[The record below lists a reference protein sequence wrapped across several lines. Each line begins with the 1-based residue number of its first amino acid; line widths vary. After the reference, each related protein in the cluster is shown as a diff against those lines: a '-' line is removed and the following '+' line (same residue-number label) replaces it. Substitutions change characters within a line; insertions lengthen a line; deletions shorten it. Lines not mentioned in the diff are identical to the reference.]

1 MKINDELTVK
11 IEDYDHEGR
20 GIAIYD
26 GFPIFIEKALLN
38 ETLLV
43 TINYINS
50 SYAKAYINK
59 IVIPSPFR
67 NDNVCPYYDECGGC
81 NIFHMDYEEQLRFK
95 KNMVIKTFKNVARMD
110 VEVADVV
117 RNPHPYHYRNKI
129 IVPFGKRNGH
139 VISGFYEAKSHNIIP
154 QDSCLIENELAR
166 PIINLIKNEL
176 EERNVSIY
184 DENTHKGL
192 VRNVMLRATKN
203 NDLML
208 VLIVTKKNPVLNII
222 LAKCYDTYKEIKSV
236 YLNINDNKTNVILNQ
251 NGFIH
256 LYGEKYIIEEIN
268 NLKFMVHPN
277 SFLQV
282 NHDQAQAMYNKAL
295 SYIAYSNNN
304 VIDAYC
310 GIGSI
315 SLNLTQKAGH
325 VYGIEIVPQAVVNAN
340 ENKKI
345 NNISNATFIC
355 GKCEDEIE
363 KLVNIKDIDTIVVD
377 PPRKG
382 CEKKF
387 LDTIIKMK
395 IRKIIYISCL
405 TQSLARDAKYLSE
418 FGYQIDE
425 VTPFDLFS
433 HSYHTENVCLLT
445 LNPSVKK

>member
-20 GIAIYD
+20 GIALYE

-38 ETLLV
+38 ETLSV

-50 SYAKAYINK
+50 SYAKACINK
-59 IVIPSPFR
+59 IIIPSPFR
-67 NDNVCPYYDECGGC
+67 NDNVCPYYSECGGC
-81 NIFHMDYEEQLRFK
+81 NISHMDYKEQLRFK

-110 VEVADVV
+110 VKVSDVV

-129 IVPFGKRNGH
+129 IVPFGKNKGH

-184 DENTHKGL
+184 DENTHHGL
-192 VRNVMLRATKN
+192 VRNVMIRATKN

-222 LAKCYDTYKEIKSV
+222 LAKCFDTYKEIKSV
-236 YLNINDNKTNVILNQ
+236 YLNINDKKTNVILNQ
-251 NGFIH
+251 DGFVH

-268 NLKFMVHPN
+268 DLKFMVHPN

-295 SYIAYSNNN
+295 SYIESSNNN

-315 SLNLTQKAGH
+315 SLNLAKKAGH
-325 VYGIEIVPQAVVNAN
+325 VYGIEVVPQAVVNAN
-340 ENKKI
+340 ENKEI

-363 KLVNIKDIDTIVVD
+363 KLAKLKDIDTIVVD

-387 LDTIIKMK
+387 LDIIIKMK
-395 IRKIIYISCL
+395 IKKIIYISCL

-418 FGYQIDE
+418 FGYE
-425 VTPFDLFS
+425 VEEITPYDLFS

-445 LNPSVKK
+445 LKNK

>member
-59 IVIPSPFR
+59 IVIPTPFR
-67 NDNVCPYYDECGGC
+67 NDNVCPYYNECGGC

-295 SYIAYSNNN
+295 SYIADSNNNNN

-445 LNPSVKK
+445 LKNK

>member
-67 NDNVCPYYDECGGC
+67 NDNVCPYYNECGGC

-295 SYIAYSNNN
+295 SYIADSNN

-445 LNPSVKK
+445 LKNK

>member
-1 MKINDELTVK
+1 
-11 IEDYDHEGR
+11 
-20 GIAIYD
+20 
-26 GFPIFIEKALLN
+26 
-38 ETLLV
+38 
-43 TINYINS
+43 
-50 SYAKAYINK
+50 
-59 IVIPSPFR
+59 
-67 NDNVCPYYDECGGC
+67 
-81 NIFHMDYEEQLRFK
+81 
-95 KNMVIKTFKNVARMD
+95 
-110 VEVADVV
+110 
-117 RNPHPYHYRNKI
+117 
-129 IVPFGKRNGH
+129 
-139 VISGFYEAKSHNIIP
+139 
-154 QDSCLIENELAR
+154 
-166 PIINLIKNEL
+166 
-176 EERNVSIY
+176 
-184 DENTHKGL
+184 
-192 VRNVMLRATKN
+192 MLRATKN

-382 CEKKF
+382 CERNF
-387 LDTIIKMK
+387 LDTIIKNEDK
-395 IRKIIYISCL
+395 KDNLYF
-405 TQSLARDAKYLSE
+405 LSYSKLSKRCKV
-418 FGYQIDE
+418 FKRIW
-425 VTPFDLFS
+425 LS
-433 HSYHTENVCLLT
+433 N
-445 LNPSVKK
+445 

>member
-20 GIAIYD
+20 GIALYE

-38 ETLLV
+38 ETLSV

-50 SYAKAYINK
+50 SYAKACINK
-59 IVIPSPFR
+59 IIIPSPSR
-67 NDNVCPYYDECGGC
+67 NNNVCPYYSKCGGC

-110 VEVADVV
+110 VKVSDVV

-129 IVPFGKRNGH
+129 IVPFGKNNGH

-184 DENTHKGL
+184 DENTHQGL
-192 VRNVMLRATKN
+192 VRNVMIRATKN

-222 LAKCYDTYKEIKSV
+222 LAKCFDTFKEIKSV
-236 YLNINDNKTNVILNQ
+236 YLNINDKKTNVILNQ
-251 NGFIH
+251 DGFIH

-268 NLKFMVHPN
+268 DLKFMVHPN

-295 SYIAYSNNN
+295 SYIESSNNN

-315 SLNLTQKAGH
+315 SLNLAKNAGH
-325 VYGIEIVPQAVVNAN
+325 VYGIEVVPQAVVNAN
-340 ENKKI
+340 ENKEI

-363 KLVNIKDIDTIVVD
+363 KLAKLKDIDTIVVD

-387 LDTIIKMK
+387 LDIIIKMK
-395 IRKIIYISCL
+395 IKKIIYISCL

-418 FGYQIDE
+418 FGYE
-425 VTPFDLFS
+425 VEEITPYDLFS

-445 LNPSVKK
+445 LKNK

>member
-67 NDNVCPYYDECGGC
+67 NDNVCPYYNECGGC

-154 QDSCLIENELAR
+154 QDNCLIENELAR

-295 SYIAYSNNN
+295 SYIADSNNN

-433 HSYHTENVCLLT
+433 HSYHIENVCLLT
-445 LNPSVKK
+445 LKNK

>member
-117 RNPHPYHYRNKI
+117 RNPHLYHYRNKI
-129 IVPFGKRNGH
+129 IVPFGKKNGH

-166 PIINLIKNEL
+166 PIINLIKKEL

-295 SYIAYSNNN
+295 SYISDSNNN

-315 SLNLTQKAGH
+315 SLNLAQKAGH

-445 LNPSVKK
+445 LKNK

>member
-67 NDNVCPYYDECGGC
+67 NDNVCPYYNECGGC

-295 SYIAYSNNN
+295 SYIADSSNN

-345 NNISNATFIC
+345 
-355 GKCEDEIE
+355 K

-445 LNPSVKK
+445 LKNK

>member
-67 NDNVCPYYDECGGC
+67 NDNVCPYYNECGGC

-95 KNMVIKTFKNVARMD
+95 KNMVIKTFKSVARMD

-154 QDSCLIENELAR
+154 QDSFLIENELAR

-282 NHDQAQAMYNKAL
+282 NHDQAQAMY
-295 SYIAYSNNN
+295 

>member
-59 IVIPSPFR
+59 IVIPTPFR
-67 NDNVCPYYDECGGC
+67 NDNVCPYYNECGGC

-295 SYIAYSNNN
+295 SYIADSNNNN

-445 LNPSVKK
+445 LKNK

>member
-20 GIAIYD
+20 GIALYE

-38 ETLLV
+38 ETLSV

-50 SYAKAYINK
+50 SYAKACINK
-59 IVIPSPFR
+59 IIIPSPSR
-67 NDNVCPYYDECGGC
+67 NNNVCPYYSKCGGC

-110 VEVADVV
+110 VKVSDVV

-129 IVPFGKRNGH
+129 IVPFGKNNGH

-184 DENTHKGL
+184 DENTHQGL
-192 VRNVMLRATKN
+192 VRNVMIRATKN

-222 LAKCYDTYKEIKSV
+222 LAKCFDTFKEIKSV
-236 YLNINDNKTNVILNQ
+236 YLNINDKKTNVILNQ
-251 NGFIH
+251 DGFIH

-268 NLKFMVHPN
+268 DLKFMVHPN

-295 SYIAYSNNN
+295 SYIESSNNN

-315 SLNLTQKAGH
+315 SLNLAKKAGH
-325 VYGIEIVPQAVVNAN
+325 AYGIEVVPQAVVNAN
-340 ENKKI
+340 ENKEI

-363 KLVNIKDIDTIVVD
+363 KLAKLKDIDTIVVD

-387 LDTIIKMK
+387 LDIIIKMK
-395 IRKIIYISCL
+395 IKKIIYISCL

-418 FGYQIDE
+418 FGYE
-425 VTPFDLFS
+425 VEEITPYDLFS

-445 LNPSVKK
+445 LKNK

>member
-67 NDNVCPYYDECGGC
+67 NDNVCPYYNECGGC

-95 KNMVIKTFKNVARMD
+95 KNMVIKTFKSVARMD

-208 VLIVTKKNPVLNII
+208 VLILTKKNPVLNII

-295 SYIAYSNNN
+295 SYIADSNNN

-445 LNPSVKK
+445 LKNK